1 MTANNA
7 KNRFYFCKLWLY
19 KKNETINIILKIL
32 ENYNF
37 MESTFQKAN
46 IKIFKKFN
54 IFCKK
59 GLKLNSL
66 NYIFFLVNH

>member
-1 MTANNA
+1 MAIQ
-7 KNRFYFCKLWLY
+7 
-19 KKNETINIILKIL
+19 KNETINIILKIL

-37 MESTFQKAN
+37 MESTFQKQ